1 MFELRQFLTPLA
13 VAAVATC
20 AFAVSTDARADWRQK
35 HPVVTL
41 GATTV
46 ENQASTLARFQP
58 LADYFKQKLGVEMR
72 VQNASDYAAVVQALT
87 AGHIQLARLGGSS
100 YAAGWIDS
108 KGAIEPLVVPAELD
122 GTLGYHS
129 VLIVRS
135 DSPYKRLEDLK
146 GKSLAWADP
155 NSTSGYLVPLVS
167 LRAAGIV
174 PNQFFGRTV
183 FSGGHEQSV
192 IGVLNGTLDS
202 AFTWTSK
209 GDNTGQLRLMM
220 DRGMLK
226 RQDIRVVWES
236 PEIPNPFYAVPSNL
250 PEDMKRDIKQFFLD
264 LKKDRPDLAD
274 AAATGRTSG
283 FKTAT
288 HEMYKPV
295 VDAVQELRATRRQ
308 RQ

>member
-1 MFELRQFLTPLA
+1 MSNCLKRLVSPAL
-13 VAAVATC
+13 VLGLVATT
-20 AFAVSTDARADWRQK
+20 FATSALADWRQQY
-35 HPVVTL
+35 PVVSI

-46 ENQASTLARFQP
+46 ENQAATISRFQP
-58 LADYFKQKLGVEMR
+58 LADYFKEKLGVEMR
-72 VQNASDYAAVVQALT
+72 VQSASDYAAVVQALT

-108 KGAIEPLVVPAELD
+108 SGGVEPLVVPAELD

-135 DSPYKRLEDLK
+135 DSPYQSLDDLK

-155 NSTSGYLVPLVS
+155 NSTSGFLVPIVS
-167 LRAAGIV
+167 LRAVGIE
-174 PNQFFGRTV
+174 PANHFGQTV

-209 GDNTGQLRLMM
+209 GDNTGQLRMMM

-226 RQDIRVVWES
+226 REDLRVVWES
-236 PEIPNPFYAVPSNL
+236 PLIPNPLYAIPSNL
-250 PEDMKRDIKQFFLD
+250 PEDMKRDISEFFLK
-264 LKKDRPDLAD
+264 LHEERPDIADLA
-274 AAATGRTSG
+274 ASGRTSG
-283 FKTAT
+283 FVPAT
-288 HEMYKPV
+288 HDMYAPV
-295 VDAVQELRATRRQ
+295 VDAVQEMRNSRRQ
-308 RQ
+308 R